1 MAQIVI
7 RGCPVHPAFIIL
19 RHRPMTTS
27 FATAPSVP
35 TTIPSAQLI
44 GDGVPRF
51 QIPACPEDPT
61 WETAAELEASGGVS
75 AEIRA
80 FLDAQLE
87 TGDVLLDL
95 APGFGFVALS
105 ATTAPGGLPTVFV
118 GGLSESRLQTL
129 QDAAVDVGGWLES
142 VDADGSIDLVEL
154 LDTRLD
160 TDGRVFVHVSA
171 VDVADIISRLRP
183 LIEQKRV
190 LAICVPD
197 AHVTDDW
204 TRAHCALND
213 AGMTPCMLVEQD
225 GEPVMVRVS
234 GTPFSPVIALPSAL
248 ADDAPTAQI
257 ESVDAEVNIDLVDNL
272 FPAPS
277 VGTAP
282 GTTQSFVTVD
292 GALDANALVAS
303 ALVANAPVP
312 VAPRWNALR
321 DGLSFISSHSRTGYG
336 VTGAHLLRA
345 MQQRGVPVAFFPL
358 GAVDRTLAE
367 NPQLHQAV
375 NLQDAYR
382 PDVPSVRLSQQF
394 DLAMHVGRGA
404 HVAYTIFELDT
415 FTPRELHHLATQD
428 AIFVCSEWARQLCL
442 DNGLTDTPLH
452 IVPLGVDRTIFN
464 ENIAPKRRW
473 TNETVFMQ
481 VGKLEPRKGQL
492 DLLRAFEDAFTPK
505 DNVRLVLS
513 CGNPFVS
520 KADLDAMLRPFR
532 KSPLAAR
539 ITLLTAE
546 LPTQTDVAEL
556 MAAADCGVFAARAE
570 GWNLEALEMLSMGKS
585 VIATDYSAHTEFM
598 NESNAR
604 LIAIDSTEQAFPGK
618 HPGRWASWGT
628 RQHDQLVT
636 QLREVYAQKQQGTL
650 ALNAA
655 GIATAQRFTWE
666 ASADAL
672 IRSLYAI
679 A

>member
-1 MAQIVI
+1 MAQIMI

-19 RHRPMTTS
+19 RHQPMTTS
-27 FATAPSVP
+27 FATTPPLATSIPSV
-35 TTIPSAQLI
+35 QLI
-44 GDGVPRF
+44 ADGIPRF
-51 QIPACPEDPT
+51 QIPACPDDPN
-61 WETAAELEASGGVS
+61 WEAAAALEANGGVS

-105 ATTAPGGLPTVFV
+105 ATTAAGGLPTVFV

-142 VDADGSIDLVEL
+142 IDTDAGTDLAEL

-160 TDGRVFVHVSA
+160 SEGRVFVHVA
-171 VDVADIISRLRP
+171 TADVADICTRLQP
-183 LIEQKRV
+183 LIAEGRV
-190 LAICVPD
+190 LAICLPD
-197 AHVTDDW
+197 AHVADDW
-204 TRAHCALND
+204 TTANRALNA
-213 AGMTPCMLVEQD
+213 AGMTACALVEQD
-225 GEPVMVRVS
+225 GEAVMVRVA
-234 GTPFSPVIALPSAL
+234 GTPSSPVIALPSAL

-277 VGTAP
+277 VGTTPSYASASV
-282 GTTQSFVTVD
+282 G
-292 GALDANALVAS
+292 GALVANALVAN
-303 ALVANAPVP
+303 ALVANAPAP

-336 VTGAHLLRA
+336 VSGAHLLRA

-442 DNGLTDTPLH
+442 DNGLTETPLH
-452 IVPLGVDRTIFN
+452 IVPLGVDRAIFN
-464 ENIAPKRRW
+464 ENVEAKRRW
-473 TNETVFMQ
+473 SNETVFMQ

-492 DLLRAFEDAFTPK
+492 DMLRAFEDAFTPK

-520 KADLDAMLRPFR
+520 TADLDAMLRPFK

-546 LPTQTDVAEL
+546 LPAQADVAEL

-604 LIAIDSTEQAFPGK
+604 LIAIDSTEVAFPGK

-636 QLREVYAQKQQGTL
+636 QLREVHAQKLQGTL

-655 GIATAQRFTWE
+655 GIATAQNFSWD

>member
-1 MAQIVI
+1 
-7 RGCPVHPAFIIL
+7 
-19 RHRPMTTS
+19 MTTS
-27 FATAPSVP
+27 LATTSSLPA
-35 TTIPSAQLI
+35 TIPSAQLI
-44 GDGVPRF
+44 ADGIPRF
-51 QIPACPEDPT
+51 QIPACPQDPS
-61 WETAAELEASGGVS
+61 WEVAVELEASGGVS

-105 ATTAPGGLPTVFV
+105 ATTAVGGLPTVFV
-118 GGLSESRLQTL
+118 GGLSDSRLQAL

-142 VDADGSIDLVEL
+142 IDIDAGTDLADL

-160 TDGRVFVHVSA
+160 MEGRVFVHVA
-171 VDVADIISRLRP
+171 TDDVAEISRHLQP
-183 LIEQKRV
+183 LMAQGRV
-190 LAICVPD
+190 LAICLPD
-197 AHVTDDW
+197 AHIVDDW
-204 TRAHCALND
+204 ASANRALNE
-213 AGMTPCMLVEQD
+213 AGMTACMLVEQD
-225 GEPVMVRVS
+225 GEPVMVRVG
-234 GTPFSPVIALPSAL
+234 GTPTAPVIAIPSEL
-248 ADDAPTAQI
+248 AGDTPTARI
-257 ESVDAEVNIDLVDNL
+257 ESVEAEEDIGLVDNL

-277 VGTAP
+277 ADGSSH
-282 GTTQSFVTVD
+282 TTPTV
-292 GALDANALVAS
+292 AFTPIVAQ
-303 ALVANAPVP
+303 
-312 VAPRWNALR
+312 PRWNALR

-336 VTGAHLLRA
+336 VTGAHVLRA

-358 GAVDRTLAE
+358 GVVDRTLAE
-367 NPQLHQAV
+367 NPQLHQAI

-415 FTPRELHHLATQD
+415 FTPRELHHLASQD

-442 DNGLTDTPLH
+442 DNGLTETPLH

-464 ENIAPKRRW
+464 ENIGAKRRW
-473 TNETVFMQ
+473 PNETVFMQ

-492 DLLRAFEDAFTPK
+492 DLLRAFEDAFTSTDK
-505 DNVRLVLS
+505 VRLVLS

-520 KADLDAMLRPFR
+520 KADLDALLRPFR
-532 KSPLAAR
+532 TSPLASR
-539 ITLLTAE
+539 ITLLTDE
-546 LPTQTDVAEL
+546 LPTQADVAEL

-598 NESNAR
+598 NPSNSR
-604 LIAIDSTEQAFPGK
+604 LIAIDSTEVAYPGK

-636 QLREVYAQKQQGTL
+636 QLREVHVQKGQGAL

-655 GIATAQRFTWE
+655 GIATAQDFSWD

>member
-1 MAQIVI
+1 
-7 RGCPVHPAFIIL
+7 
-19 RHRPMTTS
+19 MTTI
-27 FATAPSVP
+27 FATPQAAP

-44 GDGVPRF
+44 ADGIPRF
-51 QIPACPEDPT
+51 QIPACPDDPL
-61 WETAAELEASGGVS
+61 WGAAAECEANGGVS

-80 FLDAQLE
+80 FLDTQLE

-105 ATTAPGGLPTVFV
+105 ATTAVGGMPTVFV
-118 GGLSESRLQTL
+118 GGLSEPRLLAL
-129 QDAAVDVGGWLES
+129 QDAAVEVGGWLES
-142 VDADGSIDLVEL
+142 IDADGSIDLVEL

-160 TDGRVFVHVSA
+160 TEGRVFLHVSTD
-171 VDVADIISRLRP
+171 DVADITSRLQP

-190 LAICVPD
+190 LAICIPD
-197 AHVTDDW
+197 AHVADDW
-204 TRAHCALND
+204 ARAHRALND
-213 AGMTPCMLVEQD
+213 AGMTPCVLVEQD
-225 GEPVMVRVS
+225 GEPVMVRVT
-234 GTPFSPVIALPSAL
+234 GTPFSPVIALPSEFAES
-248 ADDAPTAQI
+248 ASDDAL
-257 ESVDAEVNIDLVDNL
+257 ESAASTPEHVNQEQNVDVNIDLVDDL
-272 FPAPS
+272 FPAPRSAKS
-277 VGTAP
+277 VTITPDYA
-282 GTTQSFVTVD
+282 S
-292 GALDANALVAS
+292 GAAAEAS
-303 ALVANAPVP
+303 A
-312 VAPRWNALR
+312 WNALR

-358 GAVDRTLAE
+358 GAVDRTLAD
-367 NPQLHQAV
+367 NAQLHQAV

-394 DLAMHVGRGA
+394 DLALHVGHGA

-415 FTPRELHHLATQD
+415 FTPRERHHLASQD
-428 AIFVCSEWARQLCL
+428 AIFICSDWARQVCL
-442 DNGLTDTPLH
+442 NNGLTETPLH
-452 IVPLGVDRTIFN
+452 IVPLGVDRRLFN
-464 ENIAPKRRW
+464 EKVEAKSRRS
-473 TNETVFMQ
+473 TETVFLQ

-492 DLLRAFEDAFTPK
+492 DLLRAFETAFTVK

-520 KADLDAMLRPFR
+520 KADLETMLRPF
-532 KSPLAAR
+532 KQSPLASR

-546 LPTQTDVAEL
+546 LPTQKDVAQL

-570 GWNLEALEMLSMGKS
+570 GWNLEALEMLSMGKT

-598 NESNAR
+598 NASNSR
-604 LIAIDSTEQAFPGK
+604 LIAIDSTEVAFPGK
-618 HPGRWASWGT
+618 HPGHWASWGT

-636 QLREVYAQKQQGTL
+636 HLREVHAEKQGGTL
-650 ALNAA
+650 AVNAT
-655 GIATAQRFTWE
+655 GIATAQTFSWE
-666 ASADAL
+666 TSADAL